1 MIVYLRMQS
10 PLTKEPLRSDTL
22 FGALC
27 WSLRTLYGNAALEKL
42 LHEFDEALAA
52 DIAPPFLVSSLFPYL
67 RDSSGLLHFLPRP
80 LWAPDANA
88 EGEET
93 SESLEE
99 YQQRKKRKKVN
110 WVSETLIARAQS
122 EGLSVL
128 DDNRQAQAQS
138 GALATP
144 TEAQRL
150 SVFSSLLKSSS
161 ITRNTLNRLDNSTSG
176 EGGQLYQF
184 PVVAPLQAGQ
194 AHTGFYFLLRVN
206 DTWRARLKAATA
218 FLCEKGWGGET
229 TIGYGHAEPEMRGE
243 TLPVEQF
250 TQGERLMTLSL
261 LFPSEADKAH
271 LRQCA
276 EQSFARIEKRKGIL
290 DSAHLRLA
298 RPWKPTLFMLSE
310 GATFP
315 RDSER
320 KVYGSLFRDET
331 LREGLP
337 FQPRINGLAY
347 CLQLRG
353 EQP

>member
-27 WSLRTLYGNAALEKL
+27 WTLRTLYGNAALERL
-42 LHEFDEALAA
+42 LHEFDEAIAA
-52 DIAPPFLVSSLFPYL
+52 GSAPPFLVSSLFPYL
-67 RDSSGLLHFLPRP
+67 RDGSGLLHFLPRP
-80 LWAPDANA
+80 LWASAQEINS
-88 EGEET
+88 
-93 SESLEE
+93 SESVEE
-99 YQQRKKRKKVN
+99 YQLRKKRKKAN

-128 DDNRQAQAQS
+128 EDGAQIQAQA
-138 GALATP
+138 GALVTL

-150 SVFSSLLKSSS
+150 SVFSTLLRAVS

-184 PVVAPLQAGQ
+184 PVIASQRAGE
-194 AHTGFYFLLRVN
+194 AHTGLYFLLRAN
-206 DTWRARLKAATA
+206 EAWRMQISAAVA
-218 FLCEKGWGGET
+218 FLAEKGWGGET
-229 TIGYGHAEPEMRGE
+229 TIGYGHAELEMKDE
-243 TLPVEQF
+243 ALPVEQF

-261 LFPSEADKAH
+261 LFPSEADKTH
-271 LRQCA
+271 LKQQA

-290 DSAHLRLA
+290 DSAHLSLA

-320 KVYGSLFRDET
+320 RNYGSLFCDET
-331 LREGLP
+331 PREGLP

-347 CLQLRG
+347 YLQLKG
-353 EQP
+353 EQT

>member
-42 LHEFDEALAA
+42 LLEFDEAIAA
-52 DIAPPFLVSSLFPYL
+52 DATPPFLISSLFPYL
-67 RDSSGLLHFLPRP
+67 HDGYGLLHFLPRP
-80 LWAPDANA
+80 LWASDTNA
-88 EGEET
+88 QEDET

-99 YQQRKKRKKVN
+99 YQQRKRRKQVN

-128 DDNRQAQAQS
+128 DDRQRVQAQS
-138 GALATP
+138 GALATL

-150 SVFSSLLKSSS
+150 SVVSSLVKSVS

-184 PVVAPLQAGQ
+184 PVVAPLRAGQ

-206 DTWRARLKAATA
+206 DSWRAHLNAAIA

-229 TIGYGHAEPEMRGE
+229 TIGYGQAELEMKDV

-250 TQGERLMTLSL
+250 AQGERLMTLSL

-271 LRQCA
+271 LRRHA
-276 EQSFARIEKRKGIL
+276 EQSSARVEKRKGIL

-315 RDSER
+315 RDGER
-320 KVYGSLFRDET
+320 RNYGSLFRDET
-331 LREGLP
+331 PRDGLP

-347 CLQLRG
+347 CLQLKGG
-353 EQP
+353 EE